1 MQSRD
6 LIKKLEKLA
15 PPEYAESWDNPGLL
29 WGVPTEKSIKYT

>member
-15 PPEYAESWDNPGLL
+15 PPEYAESWDNSGLL
-29 WGVPTEKSIKYT
+29 VGNADR